1 MNHIFEPRSFITVPD
16 GTEVSAFLNA
26 TDASQPNVPWGI
38 LGEMSI
44 AAGRIGAGIESWVHV
59 HPAVRQVT
67 YVVSGMLRIRMKNV
81 TTSEEYELLLRGGQ
95 AAVVEAGTLIQL
107 SNPGDVPAD
116 VLYIVSPS
124 YVFELDEGKVVHDD
138 AVLVVKS
145 WEELAMPLMPQISA
159 YEADASRAE
168 SMRRLAA
175 RKGKKPPPLASQNVR
190 SLTEQYDYLAPDGSE
205 IRLLVN
211 GEHGGFAHCVLPAG
225 KVSAP
230 VCHRT
235 VEELWYVIEGQ
246 GEIWRR
252 RDEDERVDQIRA
264 GDSVSITVGTSFQF
278 RAAASADL
286 KLLLATMPP
295 WPGPQEA
302 VSVQGKWMSNISLS

>member
-1 MNHIFEPRSFITVPD
+1 MNRIFDPQSFITVPD

-44 AAGRIGAGIESWVHV
+44 AAGRIGPGIESWVHV
-59 HPAVRQVT
+59 HPAVWQVT
-67 YVVSGMLRIRMKNV
+67 YVVSGMLRIRTKNATAV
-81 TTSEEYELLLRGGQ
+81 EEYELLLRTGQ
-95 AAVVEAGTLIQL
+95 AAVVEAGTLVQL
-107 SNPGDVPAD
+107 RNTGDVPAD

-124 YVFELDEGKVVHDD
+124 YVFELEDGKVVHDD

-145 WEELAMPLMPQISA
+145 WEELATPPRPQISA
-159 YEADASRAE
+159 YEAVASRAE

-175 RKGKKPPPLASQNVR
+175 SKGKKPPPLASQNVR
-190 SLTEQYDYLAPDGSE
+190 SLMQKYDYLAPDGSE
-205 IRLLVN
+205 IRLLVD

-225 KVSAP
+225 KVSVP
-230 VCHRT
+230 VRHRT

-252 RDEDERVDQIRA
+252 REEDERVDQIRA

-295 WPGPQEA
+295 WPGKQEA
-302 VSVQGKWMSNISLS
+302 VSVQGKWGQ